1 VLCGHGLSLPP
12 VSFFWSP
19 LPIVSKESDR
29 LASTGRESV
38 RRPLGLRSN
47 RLEIC
52 KSLFIYFPLA
62 AHWLTEFQ
70 YFVYCEWLCFELV
83 FVMLFIVET
92 RGKSPEDIAI
102 LFDGEWKPD
111 HLPQLVY
118 NNTAIHM
125 DNSPTREIFFTGA
138 CKERAA
144 EAWELKMPHR
154 VVSKDRLGHDKG
166 RVRVL

>member
-1 VLCGHGLSLPP
+1 MAASSDYPAHFRSSSLLQFGPHTYARYILVRNTPTRHSREVLCGHA
-12 VSFFWSP
+12 
-19 LPIVSKESDR
+19 
-29 LASTGRESV
+29 LAVNQFVDPWAFDQIGW
-38 RRPLGLRSN
+38 
-47 RLEIC
+47 
-52 KSLFIYFPLA
+52 KY
-62 AHWLTEFQ
+62 

-92 RGKSPEDIAI
+92 RGKSPEEIAI